1 MNEITVYLVSI
12 GRDQPLKL
20 LIRGG
25 RVIDPANHIDEQ
37 LDIYIENE
45 KIAQLGKNLTVSGA
59 QVLDAG
65 RLIVAPGLV
74 DLHVHLREPGFEAK
88 ETVTTGCAAAARGG
102 VTTLVAMPNTRPV
115 TDCPEIIN
123 LVRDKAAP
131 TGVNVLP
138 AGAVTVGQK
147 GQALTNFAALKEAG
161 VPALTDDGV
170 PIQNLALLRQA
181 MSQAKELGVPL
192 LDHCED
198 KDMVRNYAVNE
209 GKVSAQL
216 GLPGRPAIAEELQI
230 MRDAMLAEETGAHVH
245 TCHIST
251 GKGVD
256 IVRRAK
262 ARGVRITCETCP
274 QYFTLT
280 EDEVLRQGALA
291 RVNPP
296 LRTQEDVAAIRAG
309 LMDGTIDA
317 IATDHAPHTSEEK
330 SRPLPDA
337 PSGLVGLETSL
348 ALALTELY
356 HSGLL
361 PLSRVLELMSASP
374 AALLGLDKGT
384 LGVGR
389 GADLVLFDLDE
400 EWVIDKNSF
409 VSKGH
414 NTPFHGR
421 AVRGKVKYTISRGN
435 IIYQE
440 G

>member
-1 MNEITVYLVSI
+1 M
-12 GRDQPLKL
+12 RL
-20 LIRGG
+20 LIQGG
-25 RVIDPANHIDEQ
+25 RVIDPANSIDEQ
-37 LDIYIENE
+37 LDIYIENG
-45 KIAQLGKNLTVSGA
+45 KITRLGKNLAVPGA
-59 QVLDAG
+59 RVLDAD
-65 RLIVAPGLV
+65 RLTAAPGLV
-74 DLHVHLREPGFEAK
+74 DLHVHLREPGFESK
-88 ETVTTGCAAAARGG
+88 ETVATGCAAAARGG
-102 VTTLVAMPNTRPV
+102 VTTLVAMPNTRPAA
-115 TDCPEIIN
+115 DYPEIVK
-123 LVRDKAAP
+123 LVRDKAAL

-147 GQALTNFAALKEAG
+147 GQALTDFAALKAAG

-170 PIQNLALLRQA
+170 PIQDLALLRQA
-181 MSQAKELGVPL
+181 MIQAKKLGLPL

-198 KDMVRNYAVNE
+198 KDMVQNYAVNE
-209 GKVSAQL
+209 GTVSARL

-245 TCHIST
+245 ICHIST

-274 QYFTLT
+274 HYFTLT

-296 LRTQEDVAAIRAG
+296 LRTQADVEAIRTG
-309 LMDGTIDA
+309 LIDGAIDA
-317 IATDHAPHTSEEK
+317 IATDHAPHTVEEK
-330 SRPLPDA
+330 SKPLPDA

-348 ALALTELY
+348 ALALTGLY

-361 PLSRVLELMSASP
+361 SLSRVLELMSASP
-374 AALLGLDKGT
+374 ADLLGLDKGT

-389 GADLVLFDLDE
+389 DADLILFDPDE
-400 EWVIDKNSF
+400 EWTVDKNSF
-409 VSKGH
+409 VSKGR

-421 AVRGKVKYTISRGN
+421 TVRGKVKYTVSRGN

>member
-1 MNEITVYLVSI
+1 MV
-12 GRDQPLKL
+12 
-20 LIRGG
+20 IRGG
-25 RVIDPANHIDEQ
+25 RVIDPARSVDGR
-37 LDIYIENE
+37 LDLLIENGT
-45 KIAQLGKNLTVSGA
+45 ISQIGTGLCADGA
-59 QVLDAG
+59 QVLDAAG
-65 RLIVAPGLV
+65 LIVAPGLV

-88 ETVTTGCAAAARGG
+88 ETISTGCAAAARGG
-102 VTTLVAMPNTRPV
+102 VTTLVAMPNTRPAA
-115 TDCPEIIN
+115 DCPEIVK

-131 TGVNVLP
+131 AGVNVLP

-147 GQALTNFAALKEAG
+147 GGQLTDFAALKAAG
-161 VPALTDDGV
+161 VPALTDDGM

-181 MSQAKELGVPL
+181 MREAAALGLPL

-198 KDMVRNYAVNE
+198 RDMVQNYAVNE
-209 GKVSAQL
+209 GAVSRQL
-216 GLPGRPAIAEELQI
+216 GLPGRPAVAEELQI
-230 MRDAMLAEETGAHVH
+230 MRDVMLAEDTGAHVH
-245 TCHIST
+245 ICHIST

-256 IVRRAK
+256 IVRQAK
-262 ARGVRITCETCP
+262 ARGVRVTCETCP

-280 EDEVLRQGALA
+280 EDEVLRQGAMA

-296 LRTQEDVAAIRAG
+296 LRTAADVEAIRAG
-309 LMDGTIDA
+309 LIDGTIDA
-317 IATDHAPHTSEEK
+317 IVTDHAPHTAEEK

-337 PSGLVGLETSL
+337 PSGMVGLETSL

-361 PLSRVLELMSASP
+361 PLSRVLALMSASP
-374 AALLGLDKGT
+374 AALLGLEKGT

-389 GADLVLFDLDE
+389 DADLVIFDPGQ
-400 EWVIDKNSF
+400 EWTIDKNQF
-409 VSKGH
+409 ASKGR

-421 AVRGKVKYTISRGN
+421 TVRGKVKYTISRGN

>member
-1 MNEITVYLVSI
+1 M
-12 GRDQPLKL
+12 RL

-25 RVIDPANHIDEQ
+25 RVIDPANSMDEQ
-37 LDIYIENE
+37 LDICIEDG
-45 KIAQLGKNLTVSGA
+45 KIAQIGKDLAASGA
-59 QVLDAG
+59 QVLDAD
-65 RLIVAPGLV
+65 RLTVAPGLV
-74 DLHVHLREPGFEAK
+74 DLHVHLREPGFEDK
-88 ETVTTGCAAAARGG
+88 ETVATGCAAAAKGG
-102 VTTLVAMPNTRPV
+102 VTTLVAMPNTRPAA
-115 TDCPEIIN
+115 DCPETVK
-123 LVRDKAAP
+123 LVREKAAL

-147 GQALTNFAALKEAG
+147 GQVLTDFTALKGAG
-161 VPALTDDGV
+161 VPALTDDGM

-181 MSQAKELGVPL
+181 MVQAKKLGLPL

-198 KDMVRNYAVNE
+198 RDLVQNYAVNE
-209 GKVSAQL
+209 GNVSAQL

-245 TCHIST
+245 ICHIST
-251 GKGVD
+251 GRGVD
-256 IVRRAK
+256 IVRQAK
-262 ARGVRITCETCP
+262 ARGVCITCETCP

-296 LRTQEDVAAIRAG
+296 LRTQKDVEAIRAG

-317 IATDHAPHTSEEK
+317 IATDHAPHTAGEK

-348 ALALTELY
+348 ALALTGLY

-361 PLSRVLELMSASP
+361 SLNRVLELMSASP

-389 GADLVLFDLDE
+389 DADLVLFDPDE
-400 EWVIDKNSF
+400 EWTVDKNSF
-409 VSKGH
+409 VSKGR
-414 NTPFHGR
+414 NTPFHGQ
-421 AVRGKVKYTISRGN
+421 AVRGKVKYTLSRGN
-435 IIYQE
+435 IIYAWNMRK
-440 G
+440 

>member
-1 MNEITVYLVSI
+1 M
-12 GRDQPLKL
+12 QL
-20 LIRGG
+20 LIRSG
-25 RVIDPANHIDEQ
+25 RVIDPANRIDEQ
-37 LDIYIENE
+37 LDIYIKNG
-45 KIAQLGKNLTVSGA
+45 KIVQLGKGLAVPGA

-65 RLIVAPGLV
+65 RLTVAPGLV
-74 DLHVHLREPGFEAK
+74 DMHVHLREPGFEAK
-88 ETVTTGCAAAARGG
+88 ETVATGCAAAARGG
-102 VTTLVAMPNTRPV
+102 VTTLVAMPNTRPAA
-115 TDCPEIIN
+115 DCPEIIK

-147 GQALTNFAALKEAG
+147 GQALTGFAALKAAG

-181 MSQAKELGVPL
+181 MREAKELGLPL

-198 KDMVRNYAVNE
+198 KDMVQNYAVNE
-209 GKVSAQL
+209 GNVSAQL

-230 MRDAMLAEETGAHVH
+230 MRDVMLAEETGAHVH
-245 TCHIST
+245 ICHIST

-256 IVRRAK
+256 AVRQAK
-262 ARGVRITCETCP
+262 ARGVHITCETCP

-296 LRTQEDVAAIRAG
+296 LRTRKDVEAIRAG
-309 LMDGTIDA
+309 LADGTIDA
-317 IATDHAPHTSEEK
+317 IVTDHAPHTAEEK

-337 PSGLVGLETSL
+337 PSGMVGLETSL
-348 ALALTELY
+348 ALALTGLY
-356 HSGLL
+356 HSGLI
-361 PLSRVLELMSASP
+361 PLNRVLELMSAAP

-384 LGVGR
+384 LSVGCD
-389 GADLVLFDLDE
+389 ADLILFDPDE
-400 EWVIDKNSF
+400 EWTVDKNGF
-409 VSKGH
+409 ASKGR
-414 NTPFHGR
+414 NTPFHGHT
-421 AVRGKVKYTISRGN
+421 VRGKVKYTISRGN
-435 IIYQE
+435 MIYME

>member
-1 MNEITVYLVSI
+1 M
-12 GRDQPLKL
+12 RL

-25 RVIDPANHIDEQ
+25 RVIDPANGIDEQ
-37 LDIYIENE
+37 LDIFIENG
-45 KIAQLGKNLTVSGA
+45 KIVRLGRDLAVPDARVLVAGGLT
-59 QVLDAG
+59 
-65 RLIVAPGLV
+65 VAPGLV

-88 ETVTTGCAAAARGG
+88 ETVATGCAAAARGG
-102 VTTLVAMPNTRPV
+102 VTTLVAMPNTRPAA
-115 TDCPEIIN
+115 DCPEIVR
-123 LVRDKAAP
+123 LVRDKAAL

-138 AGAVTVGQK
+138 AGAVTVGQN
-147 GQALTNFAALKEAG
+147 GQALTDFAALKAAG
-161 VPALTDDGV
+161 VPALTDDGM

-181 MSQAKELGVPL
+181 MIQAKALGLPL

-209 GKVSAQL
+209 GKASAQL

-230 MRDAMLAEETGAHVH
+230 MRDAMLAEETGTHVH
-245 TCHIST
+245 ICHIST

-296 LRTQEDVAAIRAG
+296 LRTHEDVEAIRAG
-309 LMDGTIDA
+309 LIDGTIDA
-317 IATDHAPHTSEEK
+317 IATDHAPHTAEEK

-337 PSGLVGLETSL
+337 PSGLVGLETSM

-361 PLSRVLELMSASP
+361 SLSRVVELMSASP
-374 AALLGLDKGT
+374 AALLALNKGT
-384 LGVGR
+384 LGVER
-389 GADLVLFDLDE
+389 DADFVLFDPDE
-400 EWVIDKNSF
+400 EWTIDKRDF
-409 VSKGH
+409 VSKGR

-421 AVRGKVKYTISRGN
+421 TVRGKVKYTISRGN